1 MRLSRDSVT
10 MKNALEVKKEG
21 YAALQGGD
29 AQIDFSTVREVDSS
43 AVSVLLSWMRYAKEK
58 GLTLEVCH
66 VPHALVSL
74 LTLYG
79 ILPLFAKN
87 IRDED

>member
-1 MRLSRDSVT
+1 MRLSRESVT

-21 YAALQGGD
+21 YTSLDRGD
-29 AQIDFSTVREVDSS
+29 AQMDFSAVQEVDSS
-43 AVSVLLSWMRYAKEK
+43 AVSVLLSWMRYAKKK
-58 GLTLEVCH
+58 GLTLEVFH
-66 VPHALVSL
+66 VPQSLVSL

-87 IRDED
+87 ISRED

>member
-21 YAALQGGD
+21 YVALDRGD
-29 AQIDFSTVREVDSS
+29 AQMDFSAVQEVDSS

-58 GLTLEVCH
+58 GLALEVHH
-66 VPHALVSL
+66 VPHSLVSL

-87 IRDED
+87 IRGED